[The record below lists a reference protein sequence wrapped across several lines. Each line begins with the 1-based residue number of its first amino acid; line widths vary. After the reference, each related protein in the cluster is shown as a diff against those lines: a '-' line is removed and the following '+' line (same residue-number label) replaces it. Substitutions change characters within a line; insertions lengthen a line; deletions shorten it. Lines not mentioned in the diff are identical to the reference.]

1 MMTSKHSKGFSLI
14 ELMVAMVLG
23 LMLSAGI
30 FTVFSGNKQ
39 STDLTTTM
47 ADMQENARFA
57 LNQLSGDIRM
67 AGFQGCNDIGRGGP
81 NILANNAPTNNLTLS
96 ATSGSVVNSGSNWTP
111 ESALGSAIPAQN
123 QNAVAGSHA
132 LSLQFGSAA
141 TYPLTEHV
149 GNGGVPNRSANIRV
163 DTSDGV
169 SSEPFNMQ
177 AGEFAIIS
185 NCLGADLFQMTSVSN
200 SGTVAEIAHANSGNS
215 SNLLSIDYLNNPS
228 TKFMRFNSNVYY
240 VGRTGVTAADGTQL
254 TGLYKQTLP
263 YEANNPPILMV
274 PGVENMRVLFGVRT
288 GTNMIRFVTPNGA
301 GIDPEN
307 IESVRIGLLMASDEE
322 IAENEDDKTYNLA
335 GQQIVA
341 AGGGGAGAD
350 THPRDNR
357 FRLAF
362 NTTVKIRNRRIE

>member
-1 MMTSKHSKGFSLI
+1 MMHPKNNQGFSLI

-30 FTVFSGNKQ
+30 FTVFSGNRQ
-39 STDLTTTM
+39 SSDLTTTM

-57 LNQLSGDIRM
+57 LNQLSSDIRM

-81 NILANNAPTNNLTLS
+81 TILANNAPTSNLALTATTGSLINS
-96 ATSGSVVNSGSNWTP
+96 ASNWTP
-111 ESALGSAIPAQN
+111 ESALGPAIPAQN
-123 QNAVAGSHA
+123 QNAIPGTHA

-141 TYPLTEHV
+141 SYSLTQHV

-163 DTSDGV
+163 DISDGA

-185 NCLGADLFQMTSVSN
+185 NCIGADLIQMTSVN
-200 SGTVAEIAHANSGNS
+200 SGGTEAEIGHANSGNS
-215 SNLLSIDYLNNPS
+215 SDLLSIDYLDHPS

-240 VGRTGVTAADGTQL
+240 VGDTGTTAADGSPI

-263 YEANNPPILMV
+263 YEAGNPPILMV
-274 PGVENMRVLFGVRT
+274 PGVENMRILFGVRT
-288 GTNMIRFVTPNGA
+288 GTNMVRFVEPNGA
-301 GIDPEN
+301 GMDPAS
-307 IESVRIGLLMASDEE
+307 IESIRIGLLMVSEQE
-322 IAENEDDKTYNLA
+322 IAESEDNKTYSLA
-335 GQQIVA
+335 GQQVVA
-341 AGGGGAGAD
+341 AAGAVAGGN
-350 THPRDNR
+350 THPIDNR

-362 NTTVKIRNRRIE
+362 NTTVKIRNRRVE

>member
-1 MMTSKHSKGFSLI
+1 MMTSRYNKGFSLI
-14 ELMVAMVLG
+14 ELMIAMVLG

-57 LNQLSGDIRM
+57 LSQISNDIRM
-67 AGFQGCNDIGRGGP
+67 AGFQGCNDISRGGP
-81 NILANNAPTNNLTLS
+81 TVLAINAPTNNLALTA
-96 ATSGSVVNSGSNWTP
+96 ATGSVVSSGSSWTP
-111 ESALGSAIPAQN
+111 ASALGSAVPIQN
-123 QNAVAGSHA
+123 QNAVAGTHA

-141 TYPLTEHV
+141 SYPLTQHV

-163 DTSDGV
+163 DTSDGI

-185 NCLGADLFQMTSVSN
+185 NCIGADLIRMTSVNN
-200 SGTVAEIAHANSGNS
+200 SGTVAEIAHANSGNT
-215 SNLLSIDYLNNPS
+215 SNLLSIDYLDTPS

-240 VGRTGVTAADGTQL
+240 VGRTGITAADGTQQ

-263 YEANNPPILMV
+263 YDANNPPTLMV
-274 PGVENMRVLFGVRT
+274 PGVENMRIVFGVRT
-288 GTNMIRFVTPNGA
+288 GTSTLRFIPPNGA
-301 GIDPEN
+301 GLNAEN
-307 IESVRIGLLMASDEE
+307 IESVRIGLLMASEEE
-322 IAENEDDKTYNLA
+322 ITENDDDRTYDLA
-335 GQQIVA
+335 GTPIVA
-341 AGGGGAGAD
+341 ASGGAAVAG
-350 THPRDNR
+350 THPRDKR